1 MVLIFDTLPS
11 CRNPKEARLFGR
23 CVQIFADVRLYDIRV
38 GLLIQQLNN
47 KGLHFLNFP
56 MSRIWEFSSIRLKC
70 NWEFELPSQIVFT
83 FSTNTYMYNCEYV
96 IYVLAISLRSSMPV
110 GYGLWLISLVTGS
123 HMIKHLEQIYSD
135 VTTKKLSTKLQ

>member
-1 MVLIFDTLPS
+1 MTLFLHAET
-11 CRNPKEARLFGR
+11 PKEARLFGR

-70 NWEFELPSQIVFT
+70 NWEFELPSPIVFS

-135 VTTKKLSTKLQ
+135 VTTTKLSTKLQ